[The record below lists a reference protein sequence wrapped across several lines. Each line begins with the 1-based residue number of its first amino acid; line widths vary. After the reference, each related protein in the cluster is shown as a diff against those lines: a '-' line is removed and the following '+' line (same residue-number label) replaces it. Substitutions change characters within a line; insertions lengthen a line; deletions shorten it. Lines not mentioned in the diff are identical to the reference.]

1 MAKLKIK
8 EVRWWDVVRSRK
20 AQDKMKLEAKVEGLT
35 LEMEG
40 NF

>member
-8 EVRWWDVVRSRK
+8 VRWRDVVRSRK
-20 AQDKMKLEAKVEGLT
+20 AQDKMKLEANVEGLT